1 MSTRFRAL
9 KHRNFQLFLG
19 GQLVSLAGTWMQT
32 AAQLWLIYRL
42 THSPAL
48 LGIFGFANQIPILL
62 LAPLGGYAGDRYS
75 RHRGVIW
82 TQTTL
87 MVLAFLLAA
96 LTLTGVIRVW
106 EIIFIGFLVGIVN
119 AFDIPIR
126 QAFLVQM
133 VGKEDLP
140 NAIALNSSVFNGA
153 RTVGPAVAGF
163 AILWVGEGWCF
174 FMNGVSFLAVIA
186 ALLAMRI
193 ERIESRAQGGSAL
206 RNLAEGYRFVRNDVP
221 VRSAL
226 LLLSL
231 LSLLGLQYSVFLPVF
246 AKDVL
251 QSDAR
256 MMGYLMSAASV
267 GAALGTLHFAARTKY
282 TGLARWIAVTS
293 ATWAVALMVFSQ
305 ARFFWLSATALFL
318 FGFAA
323 TVQMTATNTVTQQRV
338 PDALRSRV
346 MAVYAMMLMGF
357 QPVGALLASGV
368 VKRAGAPAMLAV
380 FGAVCFI
387 GALVFALKVLL
398 PIEQRRAAERRAE
411 SRR

>member
-267 GAALGTLHFAARTKY
+267 GAALGALHFAARTKY